1 MGEVYAFKILYALS
15 IHAEIGE
22 QPLNHL
28 DILYRTIFLFNCD
41 DPLFLNFLIMTV
53 RMGKLYLFIDD
64 HGGIYRAKFISVDF
78 LEEGISCRR
87 KELESYSNSS
97 RKLQR
102 KVTFQTH
109 CMRPPSP

>member
-28 DILYRTIFLFNCD
+28 DILYGTIFLSNCG

-53 RMGKLYLFIDD
+53 RHVSD
-64 HGGIYRAKFISVDF
+64 
-78 LEEGISCRR
+78 
-87 KELESYSNSS
+87 
-97 RKLQR
+97 
-102 KVTFQTH
+102 
-109 CMRPPSP
+109 PSPDGEEASVKGPALHRAGSMTE

>member
-15 IHAEIGE
+15 IHEEIGE

-28 DILYRTIFLFNCD
+28 DILYGTIFLSNCG

-64 HGGIYRAKFISVDF
+64 HGGTHRGKFNSVDF
-78 LEEGISCRR
+78 LKEGINCRR
-87 KELESYSNSS
+87 KELETLGN
-97 RKLQR
+97 RR
-102 KVTFQTH
+102 G
-109 CMRPPSP
+109 

>member
-28 DILYRTIFLFNCD
+28 DILYGTIFLSNCG

-64 HGGIYRAKFISVDF
+64 HGGTHSGKFNSVDF
-78 LEEGISCRR
+78 LKEGISCRR
-87 KELESYSNSS
+87 KELETLGN
-97 RKLQR
+97 RR
-102 KVTFQTH
+102 G
-109 CMRPPSP
+109 